1 MTKSINSYPEAQQRV
16 VVERRLRNKSGGS
29 GYWAA
34 VQAAEK
40 LGIPVPSGKGGFKPR
55 RKESDE
61 DRRKREKKQELRR
74 RPQRSGNQIKNFA
87 RIR

>member
-1 MTKSINSYPEAQQRV
+1 MTKSISSYPEAQQRT
-16 VVERRLRNKSGGS
+16 VVERRLKNHSGGS

-40 LGIPVPSGKGGFKPR
+40 LGIPIPSKGSFKPR

>member
-1 MTKSINSYPEAQQRV
+1 MTKSISSYPEAQQRV

-40 LGIPVPSGKGGFKPR
+40 LGIPVPSKAGFKPR
-55 RKESDE
+55 RAESDE

-74 RPQRSGNQIKNFA
+74 RPQRSGNQIKNFM
-87 RIR
+87 RTK

>member
-1 MTKSINSYPEAQQRV
+1 MTKSISSYPEAQQRV

-40 LGIPVPSGKGGFKPR
+40 LGIPVPSKAGFKP
-55 RKESDE
+55 
-61 DRRKREKKQELRR
+61 R

>member
-1 MTKSINSYPEAQQRV
+1 MTKSISSYPEAQQRV

-40 LGIPVPSGKGGFKPR
+40 LGIPIPSKSNFKQR
-55 RKESDE
+55 RPESDE

-74 RPQRSGNQIKNFA
+74 RPQRGNQIKNFM
-87 RIR
+87 RTK

>member
-1 MTKSINSYPEAQQRV
+1 MTKSISSYPEAQQRV

-40 LGIPVPSGKGGFKPR
+40 LGIPIPSKSSFKPR

-87 RIR
+87 RVR

>member
-1 MTKSINSYPEAQQRV
+1 MTKSISSYPEAQQRT
-16 VVERRLRNKSGGS
+16 VVERRLKNHSGGS

-40 LGIPVPSGKGGFKPR
+40 LGIPIPSKGSFKPR

-74 RPQRSGNQIKNFA
+74 RPQRGNQIKNFA